1 MPREFVRVDWDENA
15 KRIVCYLPLTK
26 PTGRCRVKRNGQ
38 PVPARRVHLQPNDV
52 LEWQIAYKDDT
63 GKPAELGEMLQLA
76 FKHGLLGVDD
86 MRHLQSLVETQTR
99 FCEEVF
105 RVQDEPTPEEF
116 VGFEVWWRKH
126 PVLHREVDDAAIIE
140 IEVRHRQKAVG
151 FQAMVFLLVP
161 LCYCE
166 PPNLIG
172 RTAERN
178 EHALWSPPMEVLKV
192 LVQAFAI
199 ASKRHKDDM
208 VKLLRE
214 ISLLRDP

>member
-1 MPREFVRVDWDENA
+1 MPREFIRVDWDENA

-38 PVPARRVHLQPNDV
+38 PVPVRQVHLQPNDA
-52 LEWQIAYKDDT
+52 LEWQIAYRDDT
-63 GKPAELGEMLQLA
+63 GKPVELGKMLQLA
-76 FKHGLLGVDD
+76 FQHGLLGMDD
-86 MRHLQSLVETQTR
+86 MRHLRSFVETQTR

-105 RVQDEPTPEEF
+105 CVQSELTQEEF
-116 VGFEVWWRKH
+116 LGFKVWWRKH
-126 PVLHREVDDAAIIE
+126 PILRREVDDVATIE

-161 LCYCE
+161 LRHCE

-172 RTAERN
+172 RKANRN
-178 EHALWSPPMEVLKV
+178 EHALWSPPTEVLKM

-199 ASKRHKDDM
+199 ASKRHKDDI
-208 VKLLRE
+208 VELLRQ
-214 ISLLRDP
+214 ISLP